1 VNAWKP
7 ILAAVI
13 IFAAGIAI
21 GHLATPPMAPP
32 ESATPSTAQR
42 FSRPGGP
49 DRRGGPGRNPWSP
62 VLSEEQ
68 IGGICSRMTEDLT
81 LSLTQSNEIASIL
94 LGSQSRMKAIADEY
108 LPRTKEEFLRTREAI
123 QSVLTPEQ
131 KTRFEEGFKRHQSRF
146 GRREGGDRQANDEP
160 RPEPSGNQPPPPPT
174 PEQ

>member
-13 IFAAGIAI
+13 IFAAGITI
-21 GHLATPPMAPP
+21 GHLATPPQAAAENPTSP
-32 ESATPSTAQR
+32 TNQR

-68 IGGICSRMTEDLT
+68 IRGICSRMTDDLT
-81 LSLTQSNEIASIL
+81 LSLSQSNEIASL
-94 LGSQSRMKAIADEY
+94 LLESQSRMKAIADEY

-131 KTRFEEGFKRHQSRF
+131 KAAFEEGFKRHQSRF
-146 GRREGGDRQANDEP
+146 GRRDGERPPGDAPPPGPNGDH
-160 RPEPSGNQPPPPPT
+160 PPPPP
-174 PEQ
+174 PAEE

>member
-1 VNAWKP
+1 
-7 ILAAVI
+7 
-13 IFAAGIAI
+13 
-21 GHLATPPMAPP
+21 
-32 ESATPSTAQR
+32 
-42 FSRPGGP
+42 
-49 DRRGGPGRNPWSP
+49 
-62 VLSEEQ
+62 
-68 IGGICSRMTEDLT
+68 MTEDLT

-123 QSVLTPEQ
+123 QTVLTPEQ

-146 GRREGGDRQANDEP
+146 VRREGGDRQANDEP